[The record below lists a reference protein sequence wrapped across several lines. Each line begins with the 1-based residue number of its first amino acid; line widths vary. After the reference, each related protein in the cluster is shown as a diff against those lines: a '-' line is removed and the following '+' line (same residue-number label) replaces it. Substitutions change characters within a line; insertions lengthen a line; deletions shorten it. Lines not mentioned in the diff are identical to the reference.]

1 MIDLFLTAFV
11 FALFAAGMRKPFLW
25 VLAYV
30 YIDVLAPQKISWFLL
45 QKIPISLIAFSLA
58 FLGWA
63 YVDAKNGSRFTFRQ
77 VLIAALLLYCGATTI
92 TADFPE
98 DALAKWDWVW
108 KALVFAVFLPLTLRT
123 RLRIEA
129 TALVMTLT
137 AGAIIIPAGIKTL
150 ASGGGYGSLHLLV
163 NDNVGLYEGSI
174 LSTVAI
180 AIIPLALWLARHGT
194 IFAPAASA
202 QQDWRVRLFAWG
214 LCFACALMPVGT
226 EARTGLVCLAI
237 LIVLSLRDMKR
248 RFLYLG
254 LIGAASLLAVPFL
267 PASFTQ
273 RMETIGDHKADQ
285 SASTRLA
292 VWQWTIEFARDHP
305 FGGGFDA
312 YRQNKLSV
320 DLVDTE
326 ASGNTTAFQTTT
338 IEEKARAYHSAYFE
352 MLGEQGYPGL
362 ALWLLLHI
370 LGVWQME
377 RIYRRHRR
385 DPDPDAA
392 WIAPLALALQRSQIV
407 YLVGSGFVGI
417 AFQPFCYMIVA
428 LQCGLWSWVRR
439 HDSRPAPMSAP
450 LARRRAR
457 ADATARPAG
466 VESVA

>member
-11 FALFAAGMRKPFLW
+11 FALFAAGLRKPFIW

-45 QKIPISLIAFSLA
+45 QQLPISMIAFALA

-63 YVDAKNGSRFTFRQ
+63 YADAKNGSRFTFRQ
-77 VLIAALLLYCGATTI
+77 TLIAVLLLYCAATTLS
-92 TADFPE
+92 ADFPAE
-98 DALAKWDWVW
+98 ALAKWDWVW
-108 KALVFAVFLPLTLRT
+108 KALVFAIFLPLTLRT

-129 TALVMTLT
+129 TALVMVLT

-163 NDNVGLYEGSI
+163 NDNGGLYEGSI

-194 IFAPAASA
+194 IFRP
-202 QQDWRVRLFAWG
+202 DWRVKLFAWG

-237 LIVLSLRDMKR
+237 LIAMSLRDVKR
-248 RFLYLG
+248 RFMYVA
-254 LIGAASLLAVPFL
+254 LIGAAGLLVVPLL

-292 VWQWTIEFARDHP
+292 VWRWTIAFAKDNP
-305 FGGGFDA
+305 LGGGFDA
-312 YRQNKLSV
+312 YRQNRLSIEI
-320 DLVDTE
+320 VDTA
-326 ASGNTTAFQTTT
+326 ASGNTTAIETTT
-338 IEEKARAYHSAYFE
+338 VVDQARAYHSAYFE

-385 DPDPDAA
+385 DPDPNAA
-392 WIAPLALALQRSQIV
+392 WIAPLASALQRSQIV

-428 LQCGLWSWVRR
+428 LQCGLWSWTRR
-439 HDSRPAPMSAP
+439 HDSLQVRDAVRPV
-450 LARRRAR
+450 RRHLRG
-457 ADATARPAG
+457 DATARPA
-466 VESVA
+466 SVGTVA